1 MGRRH
6 RGGLSVLEAFFSES
20 TIEVKGKTFVEGE
33 ISTGEGGMKFLY
45 FDKFDKPKKASVS
58 KFRKL

>member
-1 MGRRH
+1 M
-6 RGGLSVLEAFFSES
+6 E
-20 TIEVKGKTFVEGE
+20 GKPFVEGE

-58 KFRKL
+58 KFQKLRVSTKNLSVE